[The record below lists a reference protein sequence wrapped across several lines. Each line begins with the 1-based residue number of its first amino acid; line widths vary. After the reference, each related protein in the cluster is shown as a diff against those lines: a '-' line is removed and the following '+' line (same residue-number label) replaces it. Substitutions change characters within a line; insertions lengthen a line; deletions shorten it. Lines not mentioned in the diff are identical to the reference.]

1 MTINSFVETL
11 EIASDDRL
19 GDWRQDNSQSQ
30 TGMRRGPKKGA
41 PGADAIDTNL
51 RAAVNAG
58 ALVSF
63 VAGVTEDQKNDVLFS
78 TQLAQ
83 RAASAKHDR
92 FADTGAWYELF
103 NDVLGRLG
111 WIGEAAA
118 FTERAKTAGSF
129 TIDKSALDVI
139 MTIATAN
146 QLAVLVRTL
155 ETLKSLTDKHGAIH
169 VFEMQALSERS
180 GNFQLGAVQRADNG
194 ALSMAL
200 GGFHFRTR
208 DTRGRALFISW
219 GGEEIDFWTAAQK
232 MTLNDTLY
240 APHRT
245 KVIERLN
252 KDVANYIAKI
262 EIV

>member
-1 MTINSFVETL
+1 MPSRSFVETI
-11 EIASDDRL
+11 EIAEDDRL
-19 GDWRQDNSQSQ
+19 RALRPDSGSSTQPG
-30 TGMRRGPKKGA
+30 TRRGEQPNAPEAIGA
-41 PGADAIDTNL
+41 NL

-63 VAGVTEDQKNDVLFS
+63 VAGVSEDEKNDVLFS

-92 FADTGAWYELF
+92 FADTRAWYRLF
-103 NDVLGRLG
+103 NDVLERLG
-111 WIGEAAA
+111 WVGEAAA

-146 QLAVLVRTL
+146 QLAILVKTL
-155 ETLKSLTDKHGAIH
+155 DTLKGLADDHGAIR
-169 VFEMQALSERS
+169 VFELQALAERS
-180 GNFQLGAVQRADNG
+180 GNLQLGAVQRADNG

-208 DTRGRALFISW
+208 DTRQRVLFVAW
-219 GGEEIDFWTAAQK
+219 GSEEIEFWTVAQK
-232 MTLNDTLY
+232 LTLNAALY
-240 APHRT
+240 ASHRT
-245 KVIERLN
+245 MVVERLIN
-252 KDVANYIAKI
+252 DAPNYIAAI
-262 EIV
+262 DIG